1 MQDSHKSFLIKDLL
15 GDVLRPGPPGTA
27 PIEDEQ
33 DVVRSSS
40 PATSQNLET
49 SDVEDDISV
58 GDNRSETST
67 PKKSFE
73 AEKDSENNELSSP
86 LEYNVNNRISNSNY
100 NSPFK
105 EDEEFESRTD
115 ERMKLYDSSLFH
127 LYRPDRECN
136 KDDNNENS
144 SAFAHMAGISESIYG
159 RSMDLTKNA
168 FQSQLLAGFAA
179 SVIAG
184 SSQRDSQES
193 TDHQTSSSR
202 PSQSQNSGRKPR
214 RRRTA
219 FTHAQLAYL
228 ERKFRCQKYLS
239 VADRG
244 DVADALSLSETQV
257 KTWYQNRR
265 TKWKRQN
272 QLRLEQLRAQAA
284 TNERELSA
292 HALPLACALL
302 PPYPTYMHCHL

>member
-1 MQDSHKSFLIKDLL
+1 MFLQLVQLTCQHVKDV
-15 GDVLRPGPPGTA
+15 GIIQTDDDQESQRCNSTA
-27 PIEDEQ
+27 SQNPEPSDAEDE
-33 DVVRSSS
+33 
-40 PATSQNLET
+40 
-49 SDVEDDISV
+49 ISV
-58 GDNRSETST
+58 GDNRSDTST
-67 PKKSFE
+67 PKNSQFSLE
-73 AEKDSENNELSSP
+73 ANDYKNKFDGEETRPSSP
-86 LEYNVNNRISNSNY
+86 LEYNQTNY
-100 NSPFK
+100 SSPFK
-105 EDEEFESRTD
+105 RDENEYENRSE
-115 ERMKLYDSSLFH
+115 ERMKLYDTSLFH
-127 LYRPDRECN
+127 LYRPEGDS
-136 KDDNNENS
+136 KKNETNES
-144 SAFAHMAGISESIYG
+144 YEHLGGPLSDSIYG
-159 RSMDLTKNA
+159 RSMDLSKSS
-168 FQSQLLAGFAA
+168 FQSQLLAGFA

-184 SSQRDSQES
+184 STQRESQDSNDRQ
-193 TDHQTSSSR
+193 SSR
-202 PSQSQNSGRKPR
+202 PTGASTSSRKPR

-244 DVADALSLSETQV
+244 DVAEALSLSETQV

-284 TNERELSA
+284 SGERELAA

>member
-1 MQDSHKSFLIKDLL
+1 MDSRMQDSHKSFLIKDLL
-15 GDVLRPGPPGTA
+15 GDVLRPGAPGA
-27 PIEDEQ
+27 MGIPQEDDQET
-33 DVVRSSS
+33 VRCNS
-40 PATSQNLET
+40 PTSQNLET
-49 SDVEDDISV
+49 SDAEDDISV

-67 PKKSFE
+67 PKKSQFSYGK
-73 AEKDSENNELSSP
+73 KDGEETERSSP
-86 LEYNVNNRISNSNY
+86 LEYNHTNY
-100 NSPFK
+100 SSPFK
-105 EDEEFESRTD
+105 EDENEFENRTE
-115 ERMKLYDSSLFH
+115 ERMKLYDTSLFH
-127 LYRPDRECN
+127 LYRPDRDGK
-136 KDDNNENS
+136 KDES
-144 SAFAHMAGISESIYG
+144 GEGFEHMGNPLTDSIYG
-159 RSMDLTKNA
+159 RSMDLSKSS
-168 FQSQLLAGFAA
+168 FQSQLLAGFA

-184 SSQRDSQES
+184 NTQREAQDSNDRQP
-193 TDHQTSSSR
+193 SR
-202 PSQSQNSGRKPR
+202 PSASSNSSRKPR

-244 DVADALSLSETQV
+244 DVAEALSLSETQV

-284 TNERELSA
+284 TGERELSA

-302 PPYPTYMHCHL
+302 PPYPAYMHCHL